1 MGPRAPQAIKDE
13 GPVKVLPPRRELP
26 PPEFTSLV
34 MNVLIFLAFG
44 CSDLH
49 DHWNSL
55 QSDRAFEALRRKLCS
70 ILGSTITTAS
80 VLLAIS
86 VAFVSTASPVP
97 YLNYSTPTPYCLLFM
112 SLMLA
117 IIAILTSGS
126 SMVRWLHTDRRW
138 IQKILGRVPPIV
150 DNRAYILRCLFPE
163 LSRIWCV
170 APSFSAVPDP
180 SWISPTAM
188 MTAGLSSHSTA
199 SRAVTAFCL
208 IIYVLNIGTILME
221 AGELTQLFV
230 TNIDMR
236 LFFDIEPLSSF
247 SPVRAYLKDVQITLT
262 LSSIYSSYVRIL
274 LNSPRSIRLKRT
286 LGIIHAYQIT
296 IHHDALLTRPLSD
309 LLNALSL
316 PNLHALEA
324 RHSDRSVSWPREDMK
339 ALLARSKCSLET
351 LTIGGRVT
359 ITDE

>member
-1 MGPRAPQAIKDE
+1 MGPRAPQVIKDDTA
-13 GPVKVLPPRRELP
+13 VKVLPPRRELP

-97 YLNYSTPTPYCLLFM
+97 YLDYSTPAPYCLLFM

-126 SMVRWLHTDRRW
+126 SMMRWLHTDRRW
-138 IQKILGRVPPIV
+138 IQKQLKQSRFLVVFHLLSIIVPIFFV
-150 DNRAYILRCLFPE
+150 VCSLNCLV
-163 LSRIWCV
+163 S
-170 APSFSAVPDP
+170 
-180 SWISPTAM
+180 AM

-199 SRAVTAFCL
+199 SRAVTVFCL

-221 AGELTQLFV
+221 AVWKYHARRQP
-230 TNIDMR
+230 I
-236 LFFDIEPLSSF
+236 
-247 SPVRAYLKDVQITLT
+247 SPTL
-262 LSSIYSSYVRIL
+262 
-274 LNSPRSIRLKRT
+274 P
-286 LGIIHAYQIT
+286 
-296 IHHDALLTRPLSD
+296 
-309 LLNALSL
+309 
-316 PNLHALEA
+316 
-324 RHSDRSVSWPREDMK
+324 
-339 ALLARSKCSLET
+339 C
-351 LTIGGRVT
+351 
-359 ITDE
+359 